1 MPLFQYP
8 DGYAQSLQLKR
19 IPLDTSNT
27 LGLLMTEGP
36 LTRSNV
42 PPRPG

>member
-8 DGYAQSLQLKR
+8 DCYPQSLQLKR
-19 IPLDTSNT
+19 TPLDTSNT
-27 LGLLMTEGP
+27 LGPLMTEGP
-36 LTRSNV
+36 FTRANV